1 MRHSSSLTAAL
12 LFVVFFS
19 ISCSGGS
26 STPTTPAPTPAPTLS
41 TPSLLSPIGDQQL
54 ATLRPTFTVQ
64 NVTSDQSGT
73 RTYEF
78 QISDRADFSTT
89 TSALVGLA
97 AVVSQTGVA
106 EGTGGQTTFAP
117 ATDLQPTTRLYWR
130 VRATQGSTTSAW
142 STTATFRTKLVG
154 FIRAGELYDPLIHSE
169 TVGTRVGSTDFID
182 GVGLR
187 INDQRSWVRYDLPMV
202 ISSGEFSADVM
213 GLAPNGPDHK
223 LKILTMSDTT
233 GDHYL
238 SNYQV
243 STMYRGVAGNPPN
256 CIAFKA
262 VFGGGSP
269 IEPEFPQREA
279 GIRFLNP
286 ATVYHWKATWGDEF
300 RLSVR
305 EGGLSGNVIYN
316 LGFSSNG
323 RTYQPPRH
331 YAYLGSTNG
340 LSTLEPGS
348 FPGAVYRNVWMG
360 NRPRPESLG
369 SALEPLR

>member
-1 MRHSSSLTAAL
+1 M
-12 LFVVFFS
+12 
-19 ISCSGGS
+19 
-26 STPTTPAPTPAPTLS
+26 
-41 TPSLLSPIGDQQL
+41 
-54 ATLRPTFTVQ
+54 
-64 NVTSDQSGT
+64 TSNQSGT

-78 QISDRADFSTT
+78 QISDRSDFSTT

-106 EGTGGQTTFAP
+106 EGASGQTIFTP
-117 ATDLQPTTRLYWR
+117 TTDLQPTTRLYWR

-142 STTATFRTKLVG
+142 STTATFRTRLVG
-154 FIRAGELYDPLIHSE
+154 FIRAGELYDPLIHGE
-169 TVGTRVGSTDFID
+169 TVGARVGSTDFID

-187 INDQRSWVRYDLPMV
+187 INDQRSWVRYDLPAV

-213 GLAPNGPDHK
+213 GLAPDGPDHK
-223 LKILTMSDTT
+223 LKIFTMSDTT

-243 STMYRGVAGNPPN
+243 STMYRGVEGNPPN

-262 VFGGGSP
+262 VFGGGTP
-269 IEPEFPQREA
+269 IEPEFSQRFA
-279 GIRFLNP
+279 ATHYLNP
-286 ATVYHWKATWGDEF
+286 ATVYHWKATWGNEF

-305 EGGLSGNVIYN
+305 EGGLSGSEIYN

-348 FPGAVYRNVWMG
+348 FPGAIYRNVWMG